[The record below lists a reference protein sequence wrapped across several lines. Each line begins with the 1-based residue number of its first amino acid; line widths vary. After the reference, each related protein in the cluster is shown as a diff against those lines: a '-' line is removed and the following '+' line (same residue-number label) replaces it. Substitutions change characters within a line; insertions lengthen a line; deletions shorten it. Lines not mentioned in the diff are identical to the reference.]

1 MEGNSRWQSVS
12 FGRSRETTFCG
23 SATRPCFGDLQGRR
37 FLCHSKVDRGWARPR
52 LSRYSEAVSSVDI
65 VGVNVSDD
73 WVGIGTGEPFFGKA
87 FFVVA
92 FCTVLAGFL
101 VGGAFF
107 ATAFTIAAFPA
118 GTAAFFTGLFFAGA
132 VAFFGTAT
140 GVVTFTA
147 FLLLAQRFVCAAA
160 MRALPSSLIIRLPDT
175 LAFGFAV
182 VEGRPR
188 RGSAAAEIP
197 DDVEPTPIRISR
209 ACCSWAISKSRARR
223 TSGIFMRQA
232 YLQTRQTQNTSG
244 FLRLYASQMGSPQ
257 RLGVPSR
264 N

>member
-1 MEGNSRWQSVS
+1 MPL
-12 FGRSRETTFCG
+12 G
-23 SATRPCFGDLQGRR
+23 SD
-37 FLCHSKVDRGWARPR
+37 HGWRRPR
-52 LSRYSEAVSSVDI
+52 LSRYPEAIPSVDI

-73 WVGIGTGEPFFGKA
+73 WVGIGTEEPFSLRLSLL
-87 FFVVA
+87 

-107 ATAFTIAAFPA
+107 ATAFPIAAFPA

-140 GVVTFTA
+140 GVVAFTA
-147 FLLLAQRFVCAAA
+147 FLLLAHRSVCAAA

-175 LAFGFAV
+175 LALGFKV

-188 RGSAAAEIP
+188 RGSDAAEIP
-197 DDVEPTPIRISR
+197 DDVEPTPIRIRR
-209 ACCSWAISKSRARR
+209 ACCSWAISKSMARR

-232 YLQTRQTQNTSG
+232 YFKRDRLKTQAVFSG
-244 FLRLYASQMGSPQ
+244 YTPPKWGDH
-257 RLGVPSR
+257 
-264 N
+264 ND